1 MKVYTTRRIVGSRQA
16 ATFSLESKDHRGE
29 ILTKTMAVGNIEA
42 DVISERIEGTL
53 EAEIGEVALTE
64 TETVVKGEASIE
76 EALPARRG
84 RGSRRQTMMAQTL
97 K

>member
-1 MKVYTTRRIVGSRQA
+1 
-16 ATFSLESKDHRGE
+16 
-29 ILTKTMAVGNIEA
+29 MALGNTEA

-64 TETVVKGEASIE
+64 TETVGKGEDSIE

-84 RGSRRQTMMAQTL
+84 RGSRCQTMTAQTS